1 METKQDKSVW
11 LRNSVGNLA
20 GIVSATP
27 SKNERVGWLTMNLE
41 PMSVTL
47 DLSAEQMRA
56 LAAELEAAA
65 SVVEQR
71 EALAA

>member
-41 PMSVTL
+41 PVSVTL